1 MYFDGL
7 LPCPLE
13 SLSKVPRLD
22 VHSMKCTSI
31 LHFEDQWRP
40 AMAAYDHAK
49 LTLGSLGNHYSVQIS
64 PCILGGL
71 SKARGL

>member
-1 MYFDGL
+1 
-7 LPCPLE
+7 
-13 SLSKVPRLD
+13 
-22 VHSMKCTSI
+22 MKCTSI